1 MPYQSTAAIIEYAGE
16 LHMISRRKFLK
27 AVAAGFALCS
37 FSNFPAFAY
46 QDNQSRTLSMYNIH
60 TGEDLNVTYCMSG
73 RYDQDALENIN
84 YFLRCHH
91 TNEVKEIDV
100 GVIDL
105 LCDIKDTMKADH
117 QIQII
122 SGYRSPAYNELLIS
136 QGKGVAK
143 NSLHLSGLAIDFSLE
158 GISTYDIFQLAK
170 TFSAGGVGQ
179 YPEFVHIDVGKVR
192 YW

>member
-1 MPYQSTAAIIEYAGE
+1 
-16 LHMISRRKFLK
+16 MISRRKFLK
-27 AVAAGFALCS
+27 TVTAGIALCS
-37 FSNFPAFAY
+37 FGDFPAFAY
-46 QDNQSRTLSMYNIH
+46 QDNQKRTLNMYNIH
-60 TGEDLNVTYCMSG
+60 TGEELNVSYCISG

-105 LCDIKDTMKADH
+105 LCDIKDAMDTDH

-122 SGYRSPAYNELLIS
+122 SGYRSPDYNEVLLS

-158 GISTYDIFQLAK
+158 GISPCDIFQLAK
-170 TFSAGGVGQ
+170 SFSAGGVGQ

>member
-1 MPYQSTAAIIEYAGE
+1 
-16 LHMISRRKFLK
+16 MISRRKFLK
-27 AVAAGFALCS
+27 AVAAGLALCS

-46 QDNQSRTLSMYNIH
+46 QDIQSRTLSMYNIH

-73 RYDQDALENIN
+73 RYDQDALESIN
-84 YFLRCHH
+84 YFLRCHY

-100 GVIDL
+100 EVIDL
-105 LCDIKDTMKADH
+105 LCDIKDTMETDQ

-122 SGYRSPAYNELLIS
+122 SGYRSPAYNEFLIS

-158 GISTYDIFQLAK
+158 GISSNDIFQLAK
-170 TFSAGGVGQ
+170 SFSAGGVGY